1 MWRSGDARVACPSS
15 NAERG
20 ATGRPT
26 DLLELDWT
34 DRPNG
39 DCRMR
44 RRRRRHPQH
53 FCSNSNSADFL
64 PSLPTSLPP
73 SSLQHSPCF
82 CLRCTSLHSSQVRR
96 LVVCSSVRSYRR
108 RDAAAASFGASPLP
122 VPALPLC
129 LQRILIRTSYFTGRI
144 VSAATAA
151 AAAVCSA
158 YRELTV
164 RRETGA
170 NVVVFPR

>member
-44 RRRRRHPQH
+44 RRRRHPQH

-64 PSLPTSLPP
+64 PSLPPSFLPAAFPLFLLAVHVPSFVP
-73 SSLQHSPCF
+73 SSP
-82 CLRCTSLHSSQVRR
+82 

-122 VPALPLC
+122 VPALPHC

-151 AAAVCSA
+151 VAVCSA
-158 YRELTV
+158 YCDLTV